1 MTKADIARSIH
12 QQAGVSEAEAADL
25 LERVLELLM
34 STLRQGECIVIIGF
48 GTFRVR
54 AKAPRRGMNPRT
66 GEAIIISGRKVVTFR
81 PSHLWTAELN
91 AAVETDMQ
99 K

>member
-1 MTKADIARSIH
+1 MRKADIARSIH

-25 LERVLELLM
+25 LERVLGLLM
-34 STLRQGECIVIIGF
+34 STLQRGEPIIITGF
-48 GTFRVR
+48 GRFTVR
-54 AKAPRRGMNPRT
+54 MKRPRNGRNPRT

-91 AAVETDMQ
+91 ADGETDTQ